1 MKYVSY
7 LFLLGG
13 LCLAQIRAYAQDDQY
28 LDDAYLSRKDVKLLQ
43 EKAKVK
49 AEAERAAYM
58 EAQKKWQEA
67 QLKREQEY
75 LKAKRLREIDAYNG
89 HLSHEDS
96 VLLAEYRARQTR
108 DYRDD
113 MPEGGYGEYSRRLK
127 RFYDDSN
134 VVVINNPRYVYM
146 DTDDYWYRGSRYSSW
161 YGWDSYY
168 PWYDDY
174 YYPSRARFSMSWGY
188 PRYYGSYYDPWYY
201 GYRYGSY
208 YDYSWYGGYI
218 GGGYWGYY
226 PSYSWGYYPSYY
238 YYPEVVTYRGSSYRN
253 GSRSAATATTY
264 NYPYQ
269 SSYGAYE
276 STRGRIEQGQSYN
289 EGTAYRSYDGASSA
303 GSTYRG
309 VGRSG
314 FGSNGGSYSS
324 RSEIERGQAR
334 SMYDGGSSSSSST
347 YSAPERSYNGGSSG
361 GARGR
366 R

>member
-13 LCLAQIRAYAQDDQY
+13 LCLAQISAYAQDDQY

-96 VLLAEYRARQTR
+96 VLLSEYRARQTR

-226 PSYSWGYYPSYY
+226 PSYSWGYYD
-238 YYPEVVTYRGSSYRN
+238 YPRVIPYKGGAYRRGAHWESVS
-253 GSRSAATATTY
+253 TTSD
-264 NYPYQ
+264 YPYQ

-289 EGTAYRSYDGASSA
+289 DGTPYRSYNGASSD
-303 GSTYRG
+303 GTYRG

-347 YSAPERSYNGGSSG
+347 YSAPERSYSG
-361 GARGR
+361 DPSGRSRGR